1 MDKTTRRFITA
12 TVAILIAVV
21 ALPTLAPKRAT
32 VPVGPAV
39 REQTVPTPPPVA
51 AAPAVQAPPVQTLEV
66 QAPKVQ
72 EPVVR
77 APEPVSAV
85 PPVQKKE
92 SARTARRNARSTAP
106 SAPAAPA
113 RSSGVIE
120 DAFRNHAGNLPVMES
135 GTVSRVLPDDNQGSR
150 HQRFIVT
157 LASGHTVLIAHN
169 IDIAPRIND
178 LRIGDQIAFSGL
190 YEWNDKGGVVHW
202 THHDPSGQYGGGY
215 LQHNGKAYQ

>member
-12 TVAILIAVV
+12 TVAILIVVV
-21 ALPTLAPKRAT
+21 ALPTLAPRRAT
-32 VPVGPAV
+32 VSVAPAV
-39 REQTVPTPPPVA
+39 VEQTIPAPPPVA
-51 AAPAVQAPPVQTLEV
+51 AKPVVPPPPVQTLEV

-72 EPVVR
+72 EPVVQTPMP
-77 APEPVSAV
+77 APTA

-92 SARTARRNARSTAP
+92 SARTTRRTARSAAP
-106 SAPAAPA
+106 SVPAAPA

-120 DAFRNHAGNLPVMES
+120 NAFRNHAGNLPVTES
-135 GTVSRVLPDDNQGSR
+135 GVVSRVLPDDNQGSR

-169 IDIAPRIND
+169 LDIAPRIND
-178 LRIGDQIAFSGL
+178 LRVGDQIVFSGI

-215 LQHNGKAYQ
+215 LQHNGMAYQ